1 MSCSKARVSSA
12 CRCVCSAIFSL
23 NFRGLALPEPGE
35 AAIARPSAGGGE
47 TAGAGPA
54 VRPTR
59 PSVSPQ
65 AAQASARGPSSRA
78 TQERS
83 RHGPTAS
90 ERPGAREIRPRA
102 GPALGPAHRTARLP
116 PPADPSPAQLADPGL
131 PWAPVPA
138 ARRSRGKPGQ

>member
-35 AAIARPSAGGGE
+35 AAIARPSASGGE
-47 TAGAGPA
+47 AAGAGPA

-59 PSVSPQ
+59 PSVRPQ
-65 AAQASARGPSSRA
+65 AAQAAARGPSSRA
-78 TQERS
+78 TRERS

-90 ERPGAREIRPRA
+90 ERPGTREIHPRA
-102 GPALGPAHRTARLP
+102 GTALGPAHC
-116 PPADPSPAQLADPGL
+116 
-131 PWAPVPA
+131 A
-138 ARRSRGKPGQ
+138 ARPPTRPRHSGLT